1 MKSLITFIK
10 RWWKPLAGLVGLA
23 VMIFYSGGFLQDKVK
38 PESIQ
43 RPAGEPL
50 PSGSFVVEIKE
61 EPFSPRLELTGTTTS
76 DRQIQIS
83 SRISAYVQEVLVN
96 SGDQVTNGQVLARL
110 DDREIREQAA
120 AAQAQFDQAATELKR
135 ARQLHERQAT
145 TEQALT
151 AAESTFNTAKAGR
164 ERAQVMLSYAMVVS
178 PISGIISERQIE
190 AGDLAS
196 PGLPLFSLFDPANMR
211 LEVPVPVRLISKFDI
226 GQVFI
231 VQLDYPA
238 SSFTGYVTEI
248 VGMIDPLSRTQRVK
262 LHLTDTQA
270 RVLPGT
276 FGRIWV
282 EDDARPAIHIPT
294 AAVQRVGQLEWVT
307 VANNDRGF
315 RRMIRTGM
323 EANGMI
329 EVISGLNAGDR
340 ITLSSLPE
348 E

>member
-1 MKSLITFIK
+1 MKLLLPFIK
-10 RWWKPLAGLVGLA
+10 RWWKPLAGLLGFA
-23 VMIFYSGGFLQDKVK
+23 VMIVYSGGFLHEKVK

-43 RPAGEPL
+43 RSAGESLPAGY
-50 PSGSFVVEIKE
+50 SVIEIKTVSY
-61 EPFSPRLELTGTTTS
+61 SPRLELTGTTAS

-96 SGDQVTNGQVLARL
+96 SGDKVTNGQVLARL
-110 DDREIREQAA
+110 DDREMREQAA
-120 AAQAQFDQAATELKR
+120 AAQAQFDQASAELKR

-151 AAESTFNTAKAGR
+151 AAESTFNAAKAGR
-164 ERAQVMLSYAMVVS
+164 ERAQVMLSYATVVS
-178 PISGIISERQIE
+178 PINGIVSERQIE

-196 PGLPLFSLFDPANMR
+196 PGLSLFSLFDPANMR
-211 LEVPVPVRLISKFDI
+211 LEVPVPVRLISKLEI
-226 GQVFI
+226 GQFFI

-238 SSFTGYVTEI
+238 RSFTGHVTEI
-248 VGMIDPLSRTQRVK
+248 VGMIDPLTRTQRVK
-262 LHLTDTQA
+262 LHMVDTHNL
-270 RVLPGT
+270 VLPGT

-282 EDDARPAIHIPT
+282 EDDARPAIQIPA

-307 VANNDRGF
+307 VAKNDRGF
-315 RRMIRTGM
+315 RRLIRSGT

-340 ITLSSLPE
+340 IVWSAHPE